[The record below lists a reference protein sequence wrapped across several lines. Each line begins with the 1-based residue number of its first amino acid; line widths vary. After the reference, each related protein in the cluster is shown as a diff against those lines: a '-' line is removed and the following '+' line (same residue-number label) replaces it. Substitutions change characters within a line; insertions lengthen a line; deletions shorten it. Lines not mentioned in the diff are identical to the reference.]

1 MPTPGTPPHDAA
13 PAADAVDAAP
23 PIVLPVVAPIVAI
36 VGRPNVGKSS
46 LFNRIAGRRLAIV
59 LGTPGITRDR
69 HYAEVEWGRL
79 RFRLVD
85 TGGVD
90 LGRPGPLGRE
100 VGEQSLKTVAE
111 ARVVLFVTDAREGL
125 LPADRE
131 VADALRRRGAPVIH
145 LVNKADT
152 AEVAREAME
161 AAALGFD
168 PTIPVS
174 ADHGLGLD
182 DLYDALA
189 LRLPAFEGGPE
200 AEGEGEAPAEPVR
213 VAVVGR
219 PNTGKST
226 LINRLLGEER
236 LVVSDVPGT
245 TRDAID
251 SVVRWRGTEYLFI
264 DTAGVR
270 RRGRIAR
277 GVERISV
284 DRTMK
289 AVERAEVAV
298 LLMDAAEGVTDQDT
312 KIAGLVLQAGRA
324 CVLAVN
330 KWDLRQG
337 EEDDQKRFGHELS
350 RQFPFLAHA
359 PVIYMSGAT
368 GYHLARLF
376 AAVDQVAAGF
386 RRRVATGPLNRELER
401 LVARQE
407 PPLSGGR
414 AVRIYYAT
422 QVGDGPPR
430 FVLFTNRP
438 RGLSETYLRY
448 LENGLREAFGLQGT
462 PVLLSARAR
471 DQTAKGGGPRRGGA
485 PRAGGA
491 KRGERATQKGRGK
504 GRGKGPRRP

>member
-1 MPTPGTPPHDAA
+1 MSTPENPSDATTPP
-13 PAADAVDAAP
+13 
-23 PIVLPVVAPIVAI
+23 PVVAPIVAI

-46 LFNRIAGRRLAIV
+46 LFNRLAGRRLAIV
-59 LGTPGITRDR
+59 LGEPGVTRDR
-69 HYAEVEWGRL
+69 HYAEVTWGRL

-90 LGRPGPLGRE
+90 LGEPGVLGRE
-100 VGEQSLKTVAE
+100 VGEQSLKTIAE
-111 ARVVLFVTDAREGL
+111 ARVVLFLTDAREGL
-125 LPADRE
+125 LPTDRE
-131 VADALRRRGAPVIH
+131 IADALRRRGAPVIH

-152 AEVAREAME
+152 AAVAGGALE

-189 LRLPAFEGGPE
+189 ERLPESSEPLEEPE
-200 AEGEGEAPAEPVR
+200 PDAGAPAAPVR

-226 LINRLLGEER
+226 LVNRLLGEER

-251 SVVRWRGTEYLFI
+251 SEVRWRGTEYLFI

-270 RRGRIAR
+270 RRGRIER

-312 KIAGLVLQAGRA
+312 KIAGLVLQAGRG

-330 KWDLRQG
+330 KWDLRQD
-337 EEDDQKRFGHELS
+337 EEDAQKRFGHELA
-350 RQFPFLAHA
+350 RHFPFLAHA
-359 PVIYMSGAT
+359 PVIYMAGAT

-376 AAVDQVAAGF
+376 AAVDRVAEGF
-386 RRRVATGPLNRELER
+386 RRRVATGPLNREVER
-401 LVARQE
+401 LTARQP
-407 PPLSGGR
+407 PPLSGGKP
-414 AVRIYYAT
+414 VRIFYAT
-422 QVGDGPPR
+422 QVADAPPR

-438 RGLSETYLRY
+438 KGLGDSYLRY
-448 LENGLREAFGLQGT
+448 LENGLREAFGFAGV
-462 PVLLSARAR
+462 PVALTARAR
-471 DQTAKGGGPRRGGA
+471 EQTGKGSE
-485 PRAGGA
+485 RAGKSGG
-491 KRGERATQKGRGK
+491 KSGGKTGGKSGRK
-504 GRGKGPRRP
+504 TGRRR

>member
-1 MPTPGTPPHDAA
+1 MSTAQNPPDDDAPGFS
-13 PAADAVDAAP
+13 
-23 PIVLPVVAPIVAI
+23 PIVAPIVAI

-46 LFNRIAGRRLAIV
+46 LFNRVAGRRLAIV
-59 LGTPGITRDR
+59 LGDPGVTRDR
-69 HYAEVEWGRL
+69 HYAAVTWGRL
-79 RFRLVD
+79 KFRLVD

-90 LGRPGPLGRE
+90 LREPGVLGRE

-189 LRLPAFEGGPE
+189 ARLPQSEPGPE
-200 AEGEGEAPAEPVR
+200 TEPEGEAEAEAPAEPVR

-251 SVVRWRGTEYLFI
+251 SEVRWRGAAYLFI

-298 LLMDAAEGVTDQDT
+298 LLIDAAEGVTDQDT
-312 KIAGLVLQAGRA
+312 KIAGLILQAGRA

-337 EEDDQKRFGHELS
+337 EEDARKRFGHELA

-376 AAVDQVAAGF
+376 AAVDQVAEGF
-386 RRRVATGPLNRELER
+386 RRRVATGPLNREIER

-414 AVRIYYAT
+414 PVRVYYAT

-438 RGLSETYLRY
+438 RGLSDSYLRY
-448 LENGLREAFGLQGT
+448 LENGLRDAFGLQGT

-471 DQTAKGGGPRRGGA
+471 DQAARG
-485 PRAGGA
+485 GGA
-491 KRGERATQKGRGK
+491 KPGGAKPVGRPGRKGGKRAGR
-504 GRGKGPRRP
+504 RS

>member
-1 MPTPGTPPHDAA
+1 MSTAPNPPDNVDPGIA
-13 PAADAVDAAP
+13 P
-23 PIVLPVVAPIVAI
+23 IVAPIVAI

-46 LFNRIAGRRLAIV
+46 LFNRITGRRLAIV
-59 LGTPGITRDR
+59 LAEPGVTRDR

-90 LGRPGPLGRE
+90 LGRPGVLGRE

-131 VADALRRRGAPVIH
+131 VAEALRRRGAPVIH

-152 AEVAREAME
+152 QGVAREAME
-161 AAALGFD
+161 SATLGFD

-189 LRLPAFEGGPE
+189 ERLPGFEPRPEPDAETEPE
-200 AEGEGEAPAEPVR
+200 APPEPVR
-213 VAVVGR
+213 VAVIGR

-226 LINRLLGEER
+226 LINRLLGEDR

-251 SVVRWRGTEYLFI
+251 SEVRWRGAEYLFI

-284 DRTMK
+284 DRTLK

-298 LLMDAAEGVTDQDT
+298 LLIEAVEGVTDQDT
-312 KIAGLVLQAGRA
+312 KIAGLVLQAGRG

-337 EEDDQKRFGHELS
+337 EEDAQKRFAHELS

-359 PVIYMSGAT
+359 PVIYMAGAT
-368 GYHLARLF
+368 GYHVPKLF

-386 RRRVATGPLNRELER
+386 RRKVATGPLNREIER
-401 LVARQE
+401 LVARQA

-438 RGLSETYLRY
+438 RGLGDTYLRY
-448 LENGLREAFGLQGT
+448 LENGLREAFGLVGT

-471 DQTAKGGGPRRGGA
+471 DQAARGGRAKPGATKRAGRKGGKAGARTKRR
-485 PRAGGA
+485 
-491 KRGERATQKGRGK
+491 T
-504 GRGKGPRRP
+504 

>member
-1 MPTPGTPPHDAA
+1 MATPPD
-13 PAADAVDAAP
+13 PPPDAAP
-23 PIVLPVVAPIVAI
+23 PAVPPVLPLVAI

-46 LFNRIAGRRLAIV
+46 LFNRLAGRRLAIV
-59 LGTPGITRDR
+59 LGTPGVTRDR

-90 LGRPGPLGRE
+90 PGEPGVLGRE
-100 VGEQSLKTVAE
+100 VGEQSLKTVDE
-111 ARVVLFVTDAREGL
+111 ARVVLLVTDAREGL

-131 VADALRRRGAPVIH
+131 VADALRRRGASVIH

-152 AEVAREAME
+152 AAVAGGALE

-182 DLYDALA
+182 ELYDALA
-189 LRLPAFEGGPE
+189 ERLPQADGEKSE
-200 AEGEGEAPAEPVR
+200 NEGEAPPAEGTAEPVR

-251 SVVRWRGTEYLFI
+251 SMVRRGGAAYRFI

-270 RRGRIAR
+270 RRGRIER

-312 KIAGLVLQAGRA
+312 KIAGLVLQAERG

-330 KWDLRQG
+330 KWDLHKG
-337 EEDDQKRFGHELS
+337 EEDARKRFGLEIERH
-350 RQFPFLAHA
+350 FPFLAHA
-359 PVIYMSGAT
+359 PVVYMAGAT
-368 GYHLARLF
+368 GYHLPQLF
-376 AAVDQVAAGF
+376 AAIDLVAEGF
-386 RRRVATGPLNRELER
+386 RRRVATGPLNREVER
-401 LVARQE
+401 LVARQP

-438 RGLSETYLRY
+438 KGLPDAYRRY
-448 LENGLREAFGLQGT
+448 LENGLREAFGFAGV
-462 PVLLSARAR
+462 PVVLAARAR
-471 DQTAKGGGPRRGGA
+471 EQTPRKGMPK
-485 PRAGGA
+485 PAGGA
-491 KRGERATQKGRGK
+491 KRDGKVGRKARGK
-504 GRGKGPRRP
+504 GGVGRRGR

>member
-1 MPTPGTPPHDAA
+1 
-13 PAADAVDAAP
+13 
-23 PIVLPVVAPIVAI
+23 VAI

-46 LFNRIAGRRLAIV
+46 LFNRLAGRRLAIV
-59 LGTPGITRDR
+59 LGEPGVTRDR

-90 LGRPGPLGRE
+90 LGEPGVLGRE
-100 VGEQSLKTVAE
+100 VGEQSLRTLAE

-125 LPADRE
+125 LPTDRE
-131 VADALRRRGAPVIH
+131 IADALRRRGAPVIH

-152 AEVAREAME
+152 AAVAREAME

-189 LRLPAFEGGPE
+189 ERLPES
-200 AEGEGEAPAEPVR
+200 GEAPEEEAEAPAAPVR

-226 LINRLLGEER
+226 LVNRLLGEER

-251 SVVRWRGTEYLFI
+251 SEVRWRGTPYRFI

-270 RRGRIAR
+270 RRGRIER

-284 DRTMK
+284 DRTLK

-312 KIAGLVLQAGRA
+312 KIAGLVLQAGRG

-337 EEDDQKRFGHELS
+337 EEDAQKRFGHELA
-350 RQFPFLAHA
+350 RHFPFLAHA
-359 PVIYMSGAT
+359 PVIYMAGAT

-376 AAVDQVAAGF
+376 SAIDKVAEGF
-386 RRRVATGPLNRELER
+386 RRRVATGPLNREVER
-401 LVARQE
+401 LTARQP
-407 PPLSGGR
+407 PPLSGGKP
-414 AVRIYYAT
+414 VRIFYAT
-422 QVGDGPPR
+422 QVADAPPR

-438 RGLSETYLRY
+438 RGLPESYLRY
-448 LENGLREAFGLQGT
+448 LENGLREAFGFAGV
-462 PVLLSARAR
+462 PVALTARAR
-471 DQTAKGGGPRRGGA
+471 EQTEKGSGKARKGGKRR
-485 PRAGGA
+485 
-491 KRGERATQKGRGK
+491 
-504 GRGKGPRRP
+504 